1 MKPIFRIFIAT
12 VLACILLQSKGV
24 YAQYFSPPDFAVTY
38 VPSSYWLMGSP
49 GIGVD
54 YDKPSSSSRRTASRQ
69 AAATPSTLIVLSK
82 SPEMPTKLAAKY
94 PAADRKKIEKL
105 YKDMLTLYPNI
116 AKKLKVAPNDLA
128 GALAAFVAGSWTA
141 YHGQDFKDEYFL
153 PLTKQMKALVG
164 NTKVFKAATLK
175 EKQLVYEQMVI
186 AGTLSAVTHEALK
199 QRPNQQISDSLRD
212 TGQKYLKEFFKV
224 DASRVEIG
232 NKGVTI
238 KK

>member
-1 MKPIFRIFIAT
+1 MTPFFRLFVAII
-12 VLACILLQSKGV
+12 LACISFQPSNTYG
-24 YAQYFSPPDFAVTY
+24 QYFSPPDFAVTY

-54 YDKPSSSSRRTASRQ
+54 YDKPSKKSRRANSTPT
-69 AAATPSTLIVLSK
+69 ATPSTLIALSK
-82 SPEMPTKLAAKY
+82 SPEMPAKLAAKY
-94 PAADRKKIEKL
+94 PEADRKQIEKL
-105 YKDMLTLYPNI
+105 YKDMLTLYPSI

-153 PLTKQMKALVG
+153 PLTRQMKALVA
-164 NTKVFKAATLK
+164 NTKVFKAASLK

-199 QRPNQQISDSLRD
+199 QKPNQQIRASLRN

-224 DASRVEIG
+224 DANRVEIG
-232 NKGVTI
+232 KNGVTI
-238 KK
+238 TK

>member
-1 MKPIFRIFIAT
+1 MKPFFRIFIAT
-12 VLACILLQSKGV
+12 FLVYISFQPSNT

-38 VPSSYWLMGSP
+38 VPSSYWLMGNP

-54 YDKPSSSSRRTASRQ
+54 YSKSSSKSRKTTSTSTAM
-69 AAATPSTLIVLSK
+69 PSTLIVLSK
-82 SPEMPTKLAAKY
+82 SPEMPAKLAAKY
-94 PAADRKKIEKL
+94 PEADRKKVEKL
-105 YKDMLTLYPNI
+105 YKDMLTLYPSI
-116 AKKLKVAPNDLA
+116 AQKLKVAPNDLA

-141 YHGQDFKDEYFL
+141 YHEKDFKDEYFL
-153 PLTKQMKALVG
+153 PLAKQMKALIG

-199 QRPNQQISDSLRD
+199 QKPNQQISASLRN

-232 NKGVTI
+232 NNGVTI
-238 KK
+238 RK